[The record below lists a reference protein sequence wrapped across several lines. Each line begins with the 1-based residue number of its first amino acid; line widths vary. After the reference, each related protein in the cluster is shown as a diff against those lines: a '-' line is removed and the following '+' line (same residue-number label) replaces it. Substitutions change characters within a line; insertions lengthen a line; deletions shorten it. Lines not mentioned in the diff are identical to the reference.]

1 MWHFATSMVDPVPL
15 RRPPRW
21 ELLRSDEAE
30 RIIREWSKDT
40 GRVIITSHAF
50 ERVEERSELEL
61 VDTPTIY
68 RILQTGQVFGEPTK
82 NERGHWQAIMAARMP
97 GGREA
102 CAVTVIVR
110 DDQTLIVRTVM
121 WKDFGS

>member
-1 MWHFATSMVDPVPL
+1 M
-15 RRPPRW
+15 RRPIRW
-21 ELLRSDEAE
+21 ESLRTDEAE
-30 RIIREWSKDT
+30 RTIREWAMDT
-40 GRVIITSHAF
+40 DRIIITDHAF
-50 ERVEERSELEL
+50 DQSDERSELER

-82 NERGHWQAIMAARMP
+82 NEKGHWQAIMAARMP
-97 GGREA
+97 GGRDA

-110 DDQTLIVRTVM
+110 EDRKLIVRTVM

>member
-1 MWHFATSMVDPVPL
+1 MATEPIPL
-15 RRPPRW
+15 RRPIRW
-21 ELLRSDEAE
+21 ERLPSDQAE
-30 RIIREWSKDT
+30 KIIREWAQDT
-40 GRVIITSHAF
+40 DRIIITDHAF
-50 ERVEERSELEL
+50 ERSEDRSELDR

-68 RILQTGQVFGEPTK
+68 RIMQTGQVFGEPTK
-82 NERGHWQAIMAARMP
+82 NEKGHWQVIMAARMP

-110 DDQTLIVRTVM
+110 EDHTLIVLTVM

>member
-1 MWHFATSMVDPVPL
+1 MVDPIPI

-21 ELLRSDEAE
+21 ESLRSDEAE
-30 RIIREWSKDT
+30 NIIREWSKDT
-40 GRVIITSHAF
+40 DRVIITDHAF
-50 ERVEERSELEL
+50 ERIEQRSSPEL

-82 NERGHWQAIMAARMP
+82 NEKGHWQAIMAARMP

-110 DDQTLIVRTVM
+110 EDHTLIVRTVM

>member
-1 MWHFATSMVDPVPL
+1 MVDPTPL

-21 ELLRSDEAE
+21 DNLRADEAE
-30 RIIREWSKDT
+30 RIIREWALDT
-40 GRVIITSHAF
+40 SRVIITDHAF
-50 ERVEERSELEL
+50 DRIEERSEIEL

-68 RILQTGQVFGEPTK
+68 RILQTGQVFGEPAK

-110 DDQTLIVRTVM
+110 EDRRLIVRTVM